1 MGFASFILGAVLQ
14 SMLALLLAPGVSSP
28 LAAAPQPSLTYAAVP
43 ASGEWLLQLMPSC
56 NGIRTLPQP
65 AVFSWPNLDRRRRQ
79 LTGSNWGYFT
89 CMQTPDAAARFYR
102 ERLTKAPYQ
111 MKEISWVAR
120 REGTLGIF
128 HNPYSYTWIYL
139 WVVPQPGS
147 PQNAMLVVAQNF
159 GSGVAFVCRL
169 PYRPGNF
176 MDVL

>member
-120 REGTLGIF
+120 REGTREGRWTLLDYVDIVVHIQHQDERDF
-128 HNPYSYTWIYL
+128 YALDRL
-139 WVVPQPGS
+139 WRDCP
-147 PQNAMLVVAQNF
+147 
-159 GSGVAFVCRL
+159 
-169 PYRPGNF
+169 
-176 MDVL
+176 VLAVDLL